1 MENKDMLVWEKL
13 EELKEDKTTLDVKV
27 SGIVNG
33 GVIATVEGIRG
44 FIPASRLSLQYVE
57 DTNPYLNQSLQVRI
71 IELDPS
77 EKRLVLSAKEILREK
92 ANEERKKMASQVEI
106 GLITEGTVENI
117 KPYGAFVNIGNGLSG
132 LVHVSQISEKRIK
145 TPEDVLSVGDQ
156 VKVKVIAVKDGKLS
170 LSMKALNDTDSEE
183 MQEDDFQLPE
193 AEAATT
199 SLGSLFANI
208 KL

>member
-1 MENKDMLVWEKL
+1 
-13 EELKEDKTTLDVKV
+13 
-27 SGIVNG
+27 
-33 GVIATVEGIRG
+33 
-44 FIPASRLSLQYVE
+44 
-57 DTNPYLNQSLQVRI
+57 
-71 IELDPS
+71 
-77 EKRLVLSAKEILREK
+77 
-92 ANEERKKMASQVEI
+92 MASQVEI
-106 GLITEGTVENI
+106 GLITEGTVETI

-183 MQEDDFQLPE
+183 MQEEDFQLPE
-193 AEAATT
+193 TEAATT
-199 SLGSLFANI
+199 NLGSLFANI